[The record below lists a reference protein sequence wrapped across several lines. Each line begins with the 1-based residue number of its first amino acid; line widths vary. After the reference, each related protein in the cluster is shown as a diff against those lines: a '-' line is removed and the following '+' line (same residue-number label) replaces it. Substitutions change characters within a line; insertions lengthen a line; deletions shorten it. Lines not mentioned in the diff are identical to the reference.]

1 MKKTRKNK
9 KLEPRSDSIGSE
21 KALAVKNHKAG
32 AGIRLE
38 AAIEGSEI
46 KTLPPPYLERSHGII
61 SRRALDCQ
69 VSIEAK

>member
-9 KLEPRSDSIGSE
+9 KLEPRSDS
-21 KALAVKNHKAG
+21 VKNHKAG
-32 AGIRLE
+32 AGIRLK

-46 KTLPPPYLERSHGII
+46 ETLPPPYLERSHGII